1 MKGGSSI
8 YLITRV
14 HGLRRHLILPRDI
27 QTLAKA
33 KNLSDITASLMKT
46 EYAADISQLPTQEQ
60 DAATLEGVF
69 LKKLTERFF
78 FVRRSAQGR
87 MQDLLTRYCARF
99 EVENVKR
106 ILRAKH
112 GGQRSETPTLI
123 PLPREHSIVNYPAL
137 LEAKD
142 VDEVASLLRDTP
154 YRLIAKIQ
162 SYKESGTTL
171 ILESTL
177 DKTYFTRLWELAR
190 RTRSIRNLVGEEIDL
205 RNLLVAL
212 FLKTRELPSRLIE
225 ETMIPPFYTVL
236 ETRLRAI
243 LQGRLEDAPNI
254 VTPRYSHLVTE
265 AANLLKSSSSLPLE
279 WLFYK
284 QLYGDATMISRT
296 DSLQAGYIIAYLLLC
311 ECEAKNLISIVTG
324 KQLKLNEEK
333 ISKGLFGV

>member
-1 MKGGSSI
+1 
-8 YLITRV
+8 
-14 HGLRRHLILPRDI
+14 
-27 QTLAKA
+27 
-33 KNLSDITASLMKT
+33 
-46 EYAADISQLPTQEQ
+46 
-60 DAATLEGVF
+60 
-69 LKKLTERFF
+69 
-78 FVRRSAQGR
+78 

-99 EVENVKR
+99 EVENMKR

-123 PLPREHSIVNYPAL
+123 PLSREHSIINYPAL

-154 YRLIAKIQ
+154 YRLIEKIQ

-171 ILESTL
+171 VLESTL

-212 FLKTRELPSRLIE
+212 SMKTRELPSRLIE
-225 ETMIPPFYTVL
+225 EIMVPPFYTVL

-243 LQGRLEDAPNI
+243 LQGRLEDAQKI

-284 QLYGDATMISRT
+284 QLYGDATIISRA

-333 ISKGLFGV
+333 ISKGLF